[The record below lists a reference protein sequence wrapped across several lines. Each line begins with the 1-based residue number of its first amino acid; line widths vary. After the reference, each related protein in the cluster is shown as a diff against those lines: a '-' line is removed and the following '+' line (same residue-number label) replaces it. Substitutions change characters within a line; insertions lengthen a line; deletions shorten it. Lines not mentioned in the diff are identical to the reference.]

1 MLDQKSEEA
10 LQQGELKFY
19 PVKNATAARLAE
31 VVEDII
37 DRMAMLTPALKRKG
51 GRANIL
57 CGFGLTRTVTQ
68 FWQ

>member
-19 PVKNATAARLAE
+19 PVKNATAAGAE

-37 DRMAMLTPALKRKG
+37 DRWP
-51 GRANIL
+51 
-57 CGFGLTRTVTQ
+57 C
-68 FWQ
+68 